1 MINNKR
7 FEIGIS
13 LASHVYCIAKVGQSR
28 ENILMSKSCSCVAH
42 ALKQ

>member
-13 LASHVYCIAKVGQSR
+13 LASHVYCIAKSGPVKGEYINVQK
-28 ENILMSKSCSCVAH
+28 L
-42 ALKQ
+42 